1 MKVITAEHAGFCFG
15 VKRAVEAVYENINQF
30 DRLYTYGP
38 LIHNEAVVERL
49 RKAGAPY
56 VDSLDEI
63 SGGKNTAVVIR
74 SHGVPPEVIDAINA
88 RGFTPI
94 DATCPFV
101 KRIQKKAMEADAA
114 GRSVVIVGKADHPEV
129 VGINGWAHNRAHIIE
144 SESDIETLPA
154 LSDPIVMAQ
163 TTIAHETW
171 ERTTKALLAVYPD
184 AECFMSICETTLQRQ
199 QEAVAL
205 AKKCDKI
212 FVVGGKNSSNT
223 QKLYQICRKHCAHVT
238 LIEESS
244 QVSLEKINHDDIIGI
259 VAGASTPDWMITEVE
274 NRMSEVEK
282 TPAGAEAAI
291 DVEESVSGVEQP
303 EVAAETEEKEVK
315 NDGQEAEAAVLGEED
330 FLKELDKTFAS
341 IKRGQVITGTVVQVS
356 DDDISLNIAYKS
368 DGIIPRSELPL
379 ESDQSP
385 KDIYNVGDEVE
396 AQVLSMND
404 GEGRVKLSMKRMQ
417 DRIKWQEFLDAHEE
431 NKVYDAKIFRAVKGG
446 VIAKVNGYEAFIPV
460 SHLSLKFV
468 EDVKEFVGK
477 EVKVNIIDIN
487 KEKRRLVASLK
498 SILIADARLKKQEL
512 IEGFDKDQKI
522 MGKVKKLTDFGAFID
537 IGGVDGLLHVADISW
552 NKVKHPSDVL
562 EEGQEIEVVV
572 LSTDPKRK
580 RISLGLKQLQ
590 PKPWDNAAEKYLVG
604 STVSGKVVRIT
615 DFGAFISLEPGIDG
629 LVHISQVANRRVE
642 RVEDELRLG
651 DVIEAKVMDV
661 KPGERKISL
670 SIRELLEPEKKEE
683 KPKREKHEKVV
694 IPPVQEATVTLA
706 DFFPKD
712 DE

>member
-1 MKVITAEHAGFCFG
+1 LKVIVAEHAGFCFG
-15 VKRAVEAVYENINQF
+15 VKRAVDAVYENIGKYE
-30 DRLYTYGP
+30 RIYTYGP

-49 RKAGAPY
+49 KQAGAPY
-56 VDSLDEI
+56 VNALDEI
-63 SGGKNTAVVIR
+63 SDGEHTAVVIR
-74 SHGVPPEVIDAINA
+74 SHGVPPEVFESIKSRD
-88 RGFTPI
+88 FVVI

-101 KRIQKKAMEADAA
+101 RRIQKKAMEADEE

-129 VGINGWAHNRAHIIE
+129 IGINGWANNHATIIADETEVGNLIGLHN
-144 SESDIETLPA
+144 
-154 LSDPIVMAQ
+154 PIVMAQ
-163 TTIAHETW
+163 TTIAHTVWET
-171 ERTTKALLAVYPD
+171 TISAVLKLYPD

-199 QEAVAL
+199 REAVDL
-205 AKKCDKI
+205 AQKCDKI
-212 FVVGGKNSSNT
+212 IVVGGKNSSNT
-223 QKLYQICRKHCAHVT
+223 QKLYQICKKYCENVT
-238 LIEESS
+238 LIEDSA
-244 QVSLEKINHDDIIGI
+244 QVSLEKINFDDIIGI

-274 NRMSEVEK
+274 NRMSEVDK
-282 TPAGAEAAI
+282 TPAVAEPVMDA
-291 DVEESVSGVEQP
+291 EESVSGVEQP
-303 EVAAETEEKEVK
+303 EEPTLAEQKEVK
-315 NDGQEAEAAVLGEED
+315 EDGQDVDAAVLGDED
-330 FLKELDKTFAS
+330 FLKELDKTFAT

-368 DGIIPRSELPL
+368 DGIIPKSELPI

-385 KDIYNVGDEVE
+385 KDVYSVGDEVE
-396 AQVLSMND
+396 AQVVSMND
-404 GEGRVKLSMKRMQ
+404 GEGRVKLSLKRMQ
-417 DRIKWQEFLDAHEE
+417 DKIKWQEFLETHEE

-487 KEKRRLVASLK
+487 KDKRRLVASLK
-498 SILIADARLKKQEL
+498 ALLIKEAKQKKAEL
-512 IEGFDKDQKI
+512 IESFEKNQKI
-522 MGKVKKLTDFGAFID
+522 TGKIKKLTDFGAFID

-562 EEGQEIEVVV
+562 TEGESIEVLV
-572 LSTDPKRK
+572 LNTDPKRK

-590 PKPWDNAAEKYLVG
+590 EKPWDAAAKKYLVG
-604 STVSGKVVRIT
+604 STIKGKVVRIT

-651 DVIEAKVMDV
+651 DEIEAKVMEV

-670 SIRELLEPEKKEE
+670 SIRELLEPEQREE
-683 KPKREKHEKVV
+683 KPKREKREKVV